1 MNELYKEQLE
11 VLVKQN
17 AEQAEQIELLKELL
31 SLCQPDV
38 SNVMDT
44 RIREALAAPPQ
55 GGSDE

>member
-55 GGSDE
+55 GGE